1 MAIFKGRDYLL
12 GPLPVRAT
20 PDGKGVLVGSNS
32 GTDRTRLARIDLAT
46 GEEREV
52 DSHPSDSLDT
62 PRPEADPR
70 YPPSPIM
77 NFVTGE
83 LLGARSPGACTM
95 TSLTASTGC
104 FVLGKGSGR

>member
-1 MAIFKGRDYLL
+1 ESPSRYVAWVIVPRGKLHAFIINEQGDHEFARYDDGCFTPVAIFKGRDYLL

-62 PRPEADPR
+62 P
-70 YPPSPIM
+70 
-77 NFVTGE
+77 
-83 LLGARSPGACTM
+83 
-95 TSLTASTGC
+95 
-104 FVLGKGSGR
+104 